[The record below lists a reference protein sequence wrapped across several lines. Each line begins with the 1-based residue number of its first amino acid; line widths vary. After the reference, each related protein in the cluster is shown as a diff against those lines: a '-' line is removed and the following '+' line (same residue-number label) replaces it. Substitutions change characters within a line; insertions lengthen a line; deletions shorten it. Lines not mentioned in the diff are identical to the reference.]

1 MKLISKRVTMTLIAI
16 NILMAIF
23 SFNSTLSRASAAVIE
38 LAPQINT
45 AESEPAPS
53 LVNRAPLASLL
64 NSDGTVKT
72 GAGADGSYDA
82 SGYRLETTAS
92 GAPRL
97 VQASCGPPNTGSWAP
112 EFDLLAGVNGT
123 IHAMLVSGNDLYVG
137 GSFTRAGNVA
147 ANGVAR
153 FNTVTRLW
161 SVLGADGNGVNGTA
175 YVLTFVGSDLYVG
188 GSFTLA
194 NVGGVTIAANNI
206 ARFSTTTNAWSA
218 VGSDGNGVSGYV
230 AAFVAVGSN
239 LYIGG
244 QFRKA
249 NVGGTPVEVY
259 NVVKFDLL
267 SNTWSKLGTSA
278 GNGVGGEIYALIVIG
293 NDLYI
298 GGNFIQTDIG
308 GLLFGANFIV
318 RFSLQTNT
326 WSRVGS
332 DMVNSVSGAV
342 RKLLVSGSDIYI
354 GGDFTNGVIRFSTQT
369 NTFSTLGSA
378 PNILNGVDN
387 SVYELAL
394 IDNEVY
400 VGGQFTAATSG
411 RTTLEANHV
420 AKFNPATGTWSALGN
435 GVNHL
440 VYTLAVFGN
449 NLYVGGGFGQAN
461 VGSAGLAV
469 SNLAIYDIWS
479 NAWDAVG
486 TAVGNGL
493 NGIVATLLINGSDLY
508 VGGLFTSINAGGTI
522 TLAHNVARFDT
533 KTNTWSKLGS
543 DGGGVDGQV
552 YALAVIGDDV
562 YVAGAFQQANVG
574 GATVPV
580 NRVARFNLVTNTWS
594 KVGSDGNGVN
604 GSVIALAARGSV
616 LYVGG
621 NFVQVN
627 AGGSVVQANSVA
639 QFDTKTNTWGILGF
653 GSGNGVNGGV
663 QKIAVSD
670 NALYV
675 GGRFTEAKHN
685 VVTIPAN
692 NIVRYDILDRSW
704 STLGLLG
711 NGVNSE
717 VLALALIGRDL
728 YVCGFF
734 TQANLGNAPVDVN
747 YIARYNTQNNMWSKL
762 GNGTGNG
769 FDNFAFALAA
779 SGNDLYIGGQLKK
792 ANASGTTIDANN
804 VVKFDTLTEN
814 WSKLGTGSGN
824 GLDNSVFA
832 LAASDNDLYAGGQF
846 RKANVGGA
854 DGGTPSKFIGKF
866 SSAPPTT
873 TRIASSLNPSADTQN
888 VTLTATVTAKGESV
902 DDGCVTFKEGSIT
915 LAANLPV
922 DSNGQA
928 VFTTAAPFTAGNH
941 TITAFYSGAAEF
953 NSSTGSI
960 VQTVVRNQPPV
971 VKCKNVTVAAGP
983 DCMAPASVDNG
994 SFDSDGDVITLTQ
1007 MPSGPY
1013 PKGATPVT
1021 LTVTDSR
1028 GGMSQCTA
1036 TVTVV
1041 DTTPPTIT
1049 CPGPLTIVTPPACP
1063 LSTSTVVN
1071 FPAPLATDNCPGVTV
1086 ACTPPAGSIFPVG
1099 TTTVTCTAT
1108 DAAGNAASCSFAIT
1122 VFDLRLQDDTNPA
1135 AVLLFNSLTA
1145 QYRLC
1150 TSGTSYTGTGIV
1162 TKRGCT
1168 ITLTHNASDR
1178 RLQASVDTS
1187 MGRGNAALQ
1196 MPTGL
1201 MMCSIND
1208 RDIRN
1213 DSAICP

>member
-1 MKLISKRVTMTLIAI
+1 
-16 NILMAIF
+16 
-23 SFNSTLSRASAAVIE
+23 
-38 LAPQINT
+38 
-45 AESEPAPS
+45 
-53 LVNRAPLASLL
+53 
-64 NSDGTVKT
+64 
-72 GAGADGSYDA
+72 
-82 SGYRLETTAS
+82 
-92 GAPRL
+92 
-97 VQASCGPPNTGSWAP
+97 
-112 EFDLLAGVNGT
+112 
-123 IHAMLVSGNDLYVG
+123 
-137 GSFTRAGNVA
+137 
-147 ANGVAR
+147 
-153 FNTVTRLW
+153 
-161 SVLGADGNGVNGTA
+161 
-175 YVLTFVGSDLYVG
+175 
-188 GSFTLA
+188 
-194 NVGGVTIAANNI
+194 
-206 ARFSTTTNAWSA
+206 
-218 VGSDGNGVSGYV
+218 
-230 AAFVAVGSN
+230 
-239 LYIGG
+239 
-244 QFRKA
+244 
-249 NVGGTPVEVY
+249 
-259 NVVKFDLL
+259 
-267 SNTWSKLGTSA
+267 
-278 GNGVGGEIYALIVIG
+278 
-293 NDLYI
+293 
-298 GGNFIQTDIG
+298 
-308 GLLFGANFIV
+308 
-318 RFSLQTNT
+318 
-326 WSRVGS
+326 
-332 DMVNSVSGAV
+332 
-342 RKLLVSGSDIYI
+342 
-354 GGDFTNGVIRFSTQT
+354 
-369 NTFSTLGSA
+369 
-378 PNILNGVDN
+378 
-387 SVYELAL
+387 
-394 IDNEVY
+394 
-400 VGGQFTAATSG
+400 
-411 RTTLEANHV
+411 
-420 AKFNPATGTWSALGN
+420 
-435 GVNHL
+435 
-440 VYTLAVFGN
+440 
-449 NLYVGGGFGQAN
+449 
-461 VGSAGLAV
+461 
-469 SNLAIYDIWS
+469 
-479 NAWDAVG
+479 
-486 TAVGNGL
+486 
-493 NGIVATLLINGSDLY
+493 
-508 VGGLFTSINAGGTI
+508 
-522 TLAHNVARFDT
+522 
-533 KTNTWSKLGS
+533 
-543 DGGGVDGQV
+543 
-552 YALAVIGDDV
+552 VIGDDV

-574 GATVPV
+574 GTTVPV
-580 NRVARFNLVTNTWS
+580 NRIARFNLVTNTWS

-663 QKIAVSD
+663 QKIVVSD

-792 ANASGTTIDANN
+792 ANAGGTTVDANN

-814 WSKLGTGSGN
+814 WSKLGTASGN

-832 LAASDNDLYAGGQF
+832 LAASDSDLYAGGQF
-846 RKANVGGA
+846 RKANVGSA
-854 DGGTPSKFIGKF
+854 DGGTSSKFIGKF

-873 TRIASSLNPSADTQN
+873 TQVASSLNPSADTQN
-888 VTLTATVTAKGESV
+888 VTLTATVTIKGGPV

-953 NSSTGSI
+953 NSSIGSI
-960 VQTVVRNQPPV
+960 MQTVVRNQPPV
-971 VKCKNVTVAAGP
+971 ARCRNVTVAARP
-983 DCMAPASVDNG
+983 DCTASASVDNG
-994 SFDSDGDVITLTQ
+994 SSDPDGDALTLTQ
-1007 MPSGPY
+1007 TPSGPY
-1013 PKGATPVT
+1013 PKGTTPVT

-1028 GGMSQCTA
+1028 GGMSMCTA
-1036 TVTVV
+1036 TITVV

-1049 CPGPLTIVTPPACP
+1049 CPGPVTVVTPPACP

-1086 ACTPPAGSIFPVG
+1086 ACTPPAGSTFPVG
-1099 TTTVTCTAT
+1099 TTTVACTAT
-1108 DAAGNAASCSFAIT
+1108 DAAGNAASCSFAVI

-1135 AVLLFNSLTA
+1135 AVLLFNSQTA

-1150 TSGTSYTGTGIV
+1150 TSGTSYTGTGV
-1162 TKRGCT
+1162 VSKRGCT

-1196 MPTGL
+1196 MPSGL